1 MSLNYS
7 GLSNYGQVTYCLRY
21 LRRTQ
26 TVNQLTALADQI
38 FQNATEEVT
47 VTTLSNDGVHSS
59 GEVTFPKS
67 VIGYA
72 VEKLLMEA
80 SVSGITGEAKLP
92 AVPGPVIADFSHRLV
107 RT

>member
-1 MSLNYS
+1 MSMNYS
-7 GLSNYGQVTYCLRY
+7 GLNNYGQVTYCLRY
-21 LRRTQ
+21 LRRTK
-26 TVNQLTALADQI
+26 TVNELTALADSI
-38 FQNATEEVT
+38 FQSATDEVT
-47 VTTLSNDGVHSS
+47 VTTLANDGVHSS

-67 VIGYA
+67 VIGFA

-80 SVSGITGEAKLP
+80 SVMGINGENKLP

>member
-26 TVNQLTALADQI
+26 TVNQLTALADSI
-38 FQNATEEVT
+38 YLSATDEVT

-59 GEVTFPKS
+59 GEISFPKS
-67 VIGYA
+67 VIGYS

-80 SVSGITGEAKLP
+80 AVSGITGDSKLDP
-92 AVPGPVIADFSHRLV
+92 VPGPVIADFSHRLV

>member
-26 TVNQLTALADQI
+26 TVNQLTALADSI
-38 FQNATEEVT
+38 YLSATDEVT

-59 GEVTFPKS
+59 GEISFPKS

-80 SVSGITGEAKLP
+80 AVSGITGDSKLDP
-92 AVPGPVIADFSHRLV
+92 VPGPVIADFSHRLV

>member
-7 GLSNYGQVTYCLRY
+7 GLNNYGQVTYCTRY

-26 TVNQLTALADQI
+26 TVNQLTALADTI
-38 FQNATEEVT
+38 FQCATEEVT
-47 VTTLSNDGVHSS
+47 VTTLGNDGVHSS

-67 VIGYA
+67 VIGFA

-80 SVSGITGEAKLP
+80 AVTGVTGESKLP

>member
-1 MSLNYS
+1 MALNYS
-7 GLSNYGQVTYCLRY
+7 ALNNYGQVTYCLRY

-26 TVNQLTALADQI
+26 TVAALEALADSI
-38 FQNATEEVT
+38 FQSATDEVT
-47 VTTLSNDGVHSS
+47 VTTLANDGVHSS
-59 GEVTFPKS
+59 GQVTFPKS

-80 SVSGITGEAKLP
+80 SISGITGENKLDP
-92 AVPGPVIADFSHRLV
+92 IPGPVIADFSHRLV

>member
-7 GLSNYGQVTYCLRY
+7 ALNNYGQVTYCLRY

-26 TVNQLTALADQI
+26 TVNQLTALADSI
-38 FQNATEEVT
+38 FQQATDEVT

-59 GEVTFPKS
+59 GQVTFPKS

-80 SVSGITGEAKLP
+80 AVTGVTGDDKLA